1 MNPEER
7 WSAFRFEAIDDVLD
21 DILTILWR
29 NGAMVKRPKHLKS
42 APLKRDIEYPVV
54 SRPIIR
60 PDPRQGR
67 IPFDPMPDRIEPCLA
82 LLAQKVPTGE
92 QWQYEIK
99 WDGYR
104 LAIHVE
110 LNGVRIITRGGH
122 NWTGNFPSIA
132 AAARA
137 FSPRTMILDGEA
149 VVLDEQGRSDFSA
162 LQKAVGRNGSRSS
175 SEAIFYAFDLL
186 YLDGHDLTMLGQHE
200 RRQMLEDLLGGNEDA
215 IKFSESIDAD
225 GEALLSQACSLGLE
239 GIIAKHADRPYRS
252 GRTGDWLKIKCI
264 QSDSFVVVGYG
275 PSTAMP
281 GAIARLLLAA
291 KKDGKLV
298 YVGSVGTGFKHA
310 QAREI
315 RTLLDDMK
323 TDRPAIATKGKTLV
337 FVRPELVAEIEYRG
351 WTDDAKLRH
360 ASFKGWRD
368 EADATMICLID

>member
-1 MNPEER
+1 
-7 WSAFRFEAIDDVLD
+7 
-21 DILTILWR
+21 
-29 NGAMVKRPKHLKS
+29 MVKRPKSPKS
-42 APLKRDIEYPVV
+42 APLKSDVDLPLV
-54 SRPIIR
+54 SRPITS

-67 IPFDPMPDRIEPCLA
+67 IPFDPMPERIDPCLA
-82 LLAQKVPTGE
+82 LLAAKVPTGE

-104 LAIHVE
+104 LAVHVE

-132 AAARA
+132 AAARE

-149 VVLDEQGRSDFSA
+149 VVLDEQGRSDFGA

-200 RRQMLEDLLGGNEDA
+200 RRQMLEGLLEGRDDA

-225 GEALLSQACSLGLE
+225 GAELLKQACGLGLE
-239 GIIAKHADRPYRS
+239 GIIAKHADRPYRA
-252 GRTGDWLKIKCI
+252 GRNGDWLKIKCV
-264 QSDSFVVVGYG
+264 QSDSFVVVGYE

-291 KKDGKLV
+291 RKGDTLV
-298 YVGSVGTGFKHA
+298 YVGSVGTGFKRA

-315 RTLLDDMK
+315 RTLLDGMK
-323 TDRPAIATKGKTLV
+323 TDRPAIAKKGKTLV
-337 FVRPELVAEIEYRG
+337 FVRPELIAEIEYRG

-360 ASFKGWRD
+360 ASFKGIR
-368 EADATMICLID
+368 EVADANDIHSL

>member
-1 MNPEER
+1 
-7 WSAFRFEAIDDVLD
+7 
-21 DILTILWR
+21 
-29 NGAMVKRPKHLKS
+29 MVKRPRSPKS
-42 APLKRDIEYPVV
+42 APLKRDVDLPLV
-54 SRPIIR
+54 SRPITP

-67 IPFDPMPDRIEPCLA
+67 IPFDPMPERIEPCLA

-110 LNGVRIITRGGH
+110 LNGVRIITRGAH

-149 VVLDEQGRSDFSA
+149 VVLDDQGRSDFSA
-162 LQKAVGRNGSRSS
+162 LQKAVGRNGSRNS

-186 YLDGHDLTMLGQHE
+186 YLDGHDLTRLGQHE
-200 RRQMLEDLLGGNEDA
+200 RRQMLADLLDGHEGA

-225 GEALLSQACSLGLE
+225 GPELLKQACALGLE

-252 GRTGDWLKIKCI
+252 GRTGDWLKIKCV
-264 QSDSFVVVGYG
+264 QSNSFAVVGYE

-291 KKDGKLV
+291 RKDGKLV

-310 QAREI
+310 EAREI
-315 RTLLDDMK
+315 RTLLDGMK
-323 TDRPAIATKGKTLV
+323 TDHPAIPKKGKTLV
-337 FVRPELVAEIEYRG
+337 FVRPELIAEIEYRG

-360 ASFKGWRD
+360 SSFKGIRD
-368 EADATMICLID
+368 NADGASVYAL